1 MRRFLQYLLKRPLI
15 WATNKFSAA
24 PKREVVFKSLTDL
37 LAAAESD
44 KDNSVKLLEGNA
56 ATAKFIVFS
65 DQHKGDKGWGDD
77 FKTNETNYLAA
88 LKYYNDNNFT
98 FIALGDT
105 EELWK
110 FRVDKILP
118 VNEKALAAEAAFQ
131 PDRFFKTFGNHDLIW
146 KNKIDVLLW
155 LKKYFTMP
163 LIVHEGILIKLQTA
177 AGKVLSVFLTHGHQ
191 GDMMSDNNRFS
202 TWIVAHLWM
211 PLQRYLRINVNTP
224 SNDYSLKNK
233 HNIMMSDWSAANQDL
248 ILVTGHTHVPVFGSG
263 KYFDHP
269 SNHIP
274 GKEQHL
280 LKPSYF
286 NSGCCC
292 YNDGDIT
299 GIEISDGCIRLIK
312 WYDEEVLPKRMV
324 LEEKNIDDLMK
335 DLQ

>member
-37 LAAAESD
+37 LAAAESN
-44 KDNSVKLLEGNA
+44 KDNSVKLLEGDA
-56 ATAKFIVFS
+56 ASAKFIVFS
-65 DQHKGDKGWGDD
+65 DQHKGDKSWGDD
-77 FKTNETNYLAA
+77 FRTNEVNYLAA

-118 VNEKALAAEAAFQ
+118 ENEKPLAAEAAFQ
-131 PDRFFKTFGNHDLIW
+131 PDRFFKTFGNHDLMW

-155 LKKYFTMP
+155 LKKYFAMP
-163 LIVHEGILIKLQTA
+163 LTVHEGILIKLKTA
-177 AGKVLSVFLTHGHQ
+177 EKILNVFLTHGHQ

-233 HNIMMSDWSAANQDL
+233 HNIMMSDWSADNRDL

-269 SNHIP
+269 SNNIP

-299 GIEISDGCIRLIK
+299 GIEISDGCIRLVK
-312 WYDEEVLPKRMV
+312 WYDEEILSKRMV
-324 LEEKNIDDLMK
+324 LEEKNMEELMK